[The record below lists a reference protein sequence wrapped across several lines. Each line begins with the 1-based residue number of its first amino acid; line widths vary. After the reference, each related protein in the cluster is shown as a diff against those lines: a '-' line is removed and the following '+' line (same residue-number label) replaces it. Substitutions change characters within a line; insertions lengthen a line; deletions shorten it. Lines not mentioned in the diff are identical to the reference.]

1 MQERG
6 THKGKSVRV
15 LMIVGILFPVRRS
28 TRNELEKSGSNARG
42 DGDIVGNLAAEHLLV
57 SSTVQVG
64 KDD

>member
-6 THKGKSVRV
+6 IHKGKSVRV
-15 LMIVGILFPVRRS
+15 LMIVGMFPVRHS

-42 DGDIVGNLAAEHLLV
+42 DGDIVGNLAAEYLLV